1 MRLSAE
7 QCLSAIS
14 QETDRLLDV
23 LASAPVGVTVP
34 TCPEW
39 DADDLLWHLG
49 EVQWFWARIIEG
61 RPAGPDDVPDR
72 IARPVDRAGLLAHLS
87 TASADLRRLLADA
100 DPAEQAW
107 SWAAD
112 QSVGFTLRRQAHEAL
127 IHRLDAELV
136 AGLPHAPIDP
146 ALAADGVGEALDVM
160 YGGEPPAGVRF
171 EPRPG
176 HVAVRLT
183 DVGQE
188 LRVAVGA
195 LAGRT
200 EEGRDLSGP
209 HLLLLDDAAHA
220 ERSAA
225 PTALVEGTAAD
236 VDRWLWK
243 RVGDDAVA
251 WSGDDGS
258 REAFLAAVRPSI
270 D

>member
-1 MRLSAE
+1 MRLSA
-7 QCLSAIS
+7 QQYLTAIS
-14 QETDRLLDV
+14 QETDRFLDA
-23 LASAPVGVTVP
+23 LATAPVGVRVP
-34 TCPEW
+34 TCPDW

-61 RPAGPDDVPDR
+61 RPAGPDDVPER
-72 IARPVDRAGLLAHLS
+72 VERPADRAGLLAHLRM
-87 TASADLRRLLADA
+87 ASADLRRLLADA

-107 SWAAD
+107 SWAGD

-146 ALAADGVGEALDVM
+146 ALAADGADEALDVM
-160 YGGEPPAGVRF
+160 YGGRPPAGVRF
-171 EPRPG
+171 EQRPG

-183 DVGQE
+183 DVDQV

-200 EEGRDLSGP
+200 EEGRELSGP
-209 HLLLLDDAAHA
+209 HLLLLDDAEASA
-220 ERSAA
+220 EE
-225 PTALVEGTAAD
+225 TAVVEGTAAD

-243 RVGDDAVA
+243 RVGDDAVT